1 MADYFLTV
9 FDKSGKKLYDK
20 SFSATD
26 NSEAKEIGLNK
37 LKELEFNEHTHR
49 CVTADGKLVLFQR

>member
-1 MADYFLTV
+1 MTV